1 VLDPSISNKAK
12 SLAIAN
18 RSRVSSAQHNLTTVN
33 VQGEE
38 AYVTA
43 AVAAAVGSINF
54 ILGYFFT
61 GEERIM
67 TAFVTAARWR
77 KIS

>member
-54 ILGYFFT
+54 ILGYFSR
-61 GEERIM
+61 GKKEL
-67 TAFVTAARWR
+67 
-77 KIS
+77 